1 MFDVLVYVYEHFWRG
16 DACPELPL
24 LSRKLSA
31 AGFEADEIQQALDWL
46 AGLSLA
52 SNHTQWIDV
61 SETAQTVHA
70 PRSASA
76 QSMRVYTFAEQQQLG
91 ADCLGFLQF
100 LEDAG
105 KLSTQMRE
113 VVIDRAMAVSYQPVT
128 LDDLKI
134 IVLMV
139 YWRVG
144 LEPDA
149 LILDEL
155 CDAPD
160 RVAH

>member
-1 MFDVLVYVYEHFWRG
+1 
-16 DACPELPL
+16 
-24 LSRKLSA
+24 
-31 AGFEADEIQQALDWL
+31 
-46 AGLSLA
+46 
-52 SNHTQWIDV
+52 
-61 SETAQTVHA
+61 
-70 PRSASA
+70 
-76 QSMRVYTFAEQQQLG
+76 MRVYTFAEQQQLG

-139 YWRVG
+139 YWSVG

>member
-61 SETAQTVHA
+61 SETAQTVHE

-100 LEDAG
+100 LEGAG

-139 YWRVG
+139 YWSVG